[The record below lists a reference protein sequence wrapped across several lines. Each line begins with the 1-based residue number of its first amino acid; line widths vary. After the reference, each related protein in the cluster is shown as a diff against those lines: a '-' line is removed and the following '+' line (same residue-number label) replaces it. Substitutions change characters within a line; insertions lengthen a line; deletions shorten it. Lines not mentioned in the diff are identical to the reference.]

1 MVRIRVADSC
11 RRGGRDCT
19 GPNTRYMNTLL
30 SSLFAFSV
38 LSTVSI
44 AAIAGPS
51 GIQSLLAQRVSES
64 SGVGIVVGVVDRNG
78 VKVYQAGS
86 SGTARALDSHT
97 LFELGSVTKTF
108 TATILATMVLD
119 GSVKLDDP
127 VSKYL
132 PAGVRV
138 PSRNGKQITLL
149 NLATQHS
156 GLPRLPTNM
165 DPGGPDPYAHYSIA
179 DMYAFLETYQLPR
192 DPGRSFEYSNL
203 GIGLLGDALAN
214 RAHMSYARLL
224 QTRVL
229 GPLGMTETAI
239 ALTPSEKSRL
249 AAGHD
254 VDDDVVVPWNFE
266 AIAPAGAIR
275 STVAD
280 MLKYVRC
287 NMGQGPLARACLF
300 AQKPRA
306 TFPPGN
312 HIGLVWWS
320 GDLEAIVHHG
330 GDTAGYHASVAVSP
344 DHTKGT
350 VVLTNGGASVDDV
363 AVHVI
368 DPKFPVA
375 SVRYPPTI
383 QLASSTLDTYVGMYE
398 DKADDLTFAVRHVGN
413 SLTAQ
418 LAGQPQIR
426 LFASKPDAFYL
437 RAVDANISFSRSA
450 DGKVSGLSL
459 HQNGQIANAVRTS
472 TVATTPTAAPSSSPP
487 ASASA
492 SASPASTP
500 LVLDAG
506 ALDEY
511 VGAYDAG
518 QGFVLTVTRDNSQ
531 LMVQATGQEAAAVYP
546 SAKDKFYYKIV
557 DAQIDFQ
564 RDAGGK
570 VVGLVLHQNGRS
582 IAATR
587 SAAVVPTFPPVVQL
601 DGATLDEY
609 VGTYLVS
616 PSAAFTITRNGDQ
629 LSIQLTG
636 QSAIP
641 IFASAKDSFFCKAVD
656 AQVSFDRDAN
666 GKVIKLVL
674 HQGGRDVPAMKS

>member
-1 MVRIRVADSC
+1 M
-11 RRGGRDCT
+11 
-19 GPNTRYMNTLL
+19 
-30 SSLFAFSV
+30 
-38 LSTVSI
+38 STVSI
-44 AAIAGPS
+44 AAVAGPP
-51 GIQSLLAQRVSES
+51 GIQSLLDQRVSGS
-64 SGVGIVVGVVDRNG
+64 SGVGIVVGVIDRNG
-78 VKVYQAGS
+78 VRMYQAGS

-108 TATILATMVLD
+108 TATILSTMVLD

-165 DPGGPDPYAHYSIA
+165 DPGGPDPYAHYSVA
-179 DMYAFLETYQLPR
+179 DMYAFLSTYKLPR

-214 RAHMSYARLL
+214 RAHMSYAQLL
-224 QTRVL
+224 QARVL

-239 ALTPSEKSRL
+239 ALTPSEKMRF
-249 AAGHD
+249 AVGHD
-254 VDDDVVVPWNFE
+254 VDDDAVVPWNFE

-287 NMGQGPLARACLF
+287 NMGQGPIAQACLF

-320 GDLEAIVHHG
+320 GDLEAIIHHG
-330 GDTAGYHASVAVSP
+330 GDTAGYHASVAISP

-350 VVLTNGGASVDDV
+350 VVLTNGGAAVDDV
-363 AVHVI
+363 AVQVI
-368 DPKFPVA
+368 DPKLPVA
-375 SVRYPPTI
+375 SVRYPPAI
-383 QLASSTLDTYVGMYE
+383 QLASATLDTYVGMYD
-398 DKADDLTFAVRHVGN
+398 DKADGLTFAVRHVGN

-418 LAGQPQIR
+418 LAGQPQFR
-426 LFASKPDAFYL
+426 LYASKQDAFYL
-437 RAVDANISFSRSA
+437 RAVDANITFSRSA
-450 DGKVSGLSL
+450 DGNVSGLTLYQNSL
-459 HQNGQIANAVRTS
+459 IADAVRTS
-472 TVATTPTAAPSSSPP
+472 TIATTPTAAPSSA
-487 ASASA
+487 ASATA
-492 SASPASTP
+492 APASTP
-500 LVLDAG
+500 LALDAA

-511 VGAYDAG
+511 VGTYDTG
-518 QGFVLTVTRDNSQ
+518 QGLELTVFRNDLQ
-531 LMVQATGQEAAAVYP
+531 LMVQATGQEAAAVYA

-564 RDAGGK
+564 RDERGK
-570 VVGLVLHQNGRS
+570 VVKLVLHQNGRDLV
-582 IAATR
+582 AAKPGVAIPQP
-587 SAAVVPTFPPVVQL
+587 SYPPVVTL
-601 DGATLDEY
+601 DSATLDEY
-609 VGTYLVS
+609 VGTYVASPGLAFNVTRKGAQLLV
-616 PSAAFTITRNGDQ
+616 
-629 LSIQLTG
+629 QLTG
-636 QSAIP
+636 QPANDVY
-641 IFASAKDSFFCKAVD
+641 ASAKDEFDYKIVD
-656 AQVSFDRDAN
+656 ARISFERDAN
-666 GKVIKLVL
+666 GKVKDLVL
-674 HQGGRDVPAMKS
+674 HQNGHDIPAVKTL